1 MKMKVVWSQ
10 FAEDQL
16 DEIYAFYLDQA
27 GEKIAGNLIS
37 SIINH
42 PKYLINY
49 PKAGQ
54 VENLLLERETEYR
67 YIVFKNYKIIFS
79 IDQEL
84 QLIKIA
90 DVFDTRQNPIKIS
103 MEK

>member
-49 PKAGQ
+49 PKAG
-54 VENLLLERETEYR
+54 
-67 YIVFKNYKIIFS
+67 
-79 IDQEL
+79 
-84 QLIKIA
+84 
-90 DVFDTRQNPIKIS
+90 
-103 MEK
+103 